1 MTKLIAKLFSNKRE
15 SNDIVR
21 YIRTEYR
28 ADTEHLQDED
38 CLHYYNHI
46 LHTKRRT

>member
-1 MTKLIAKLFSNKRE
+1 MTKLIAKLFSNKKE

-28 ADTEHLQDED
+28 VR
-38 CLHYYNHI
+38 Y
-46 LHTKRRT
+46 